1 MNIASVYLIFLIILK
16 NLSIVYILMVFIK
29 LEWYRFPFLKLL
41 IVVKISKLIGRTLH
55 GEGIVKVLEL
65 NVIKISPRIVQK

>member
-1 MNIASVYLIFLIILK
+1 
-16 NLSIVYILMVFIK
+16 MVFIK
-29 LEWYRFPFLKLL
+29 LEWFRFPFLKLL